1 MKQHRFTLN
10 HTIME
15 TNPLDTPG
23 NTPPSNNIPA
33 NTTPDFPAFAPTP
46 DSANMPAKLDRDG
59 NVDLTNLTPQEVSK
73 YKDISKSLEPSDV
86 NSILNYG
93 ADAEKSMEKYSND
106 FLASV
111 RTYNSGD
118 VGGLINELL
127 TELNYIDVDEIE
139 KSGVKSFLSKIPF
152 LKNLVVDVKKIF
164 QKYDLVVTNID
175 KITQK
180 IKAGR
185 LNSLKDNSSLQTMF
199 ENNVNYIHQM
209 EELII
214 SGQLKYEELSVKL
227 AEMEGRP
234 ADYQD
239 YEIADLR
246 DFVSRLDKRLA
257 DMKIVRF
264 IMMQSLAQIRLV
276 QNNNTSVAE
285 KAQSIIS
292 TTIPVWK
299 NQLTIAV
306 ALQRQKANVEMQ
318 KKISDTT
325 NTILQKNADML
336 KQNSIDVAKENEK
349 TVVSLDT
356 LKKTTASLI
365 ETLDEVKKIHQE
377 GEKSRRVLD
386 TELKNLETE
395 LKKNVTQIQ

>member
-1 MKQHRFTLN
+1 
-10 HTIME
+10 ME
-15 TNPLDTPG
+15 TNPNLPQVLTPV
-23 NTPPSNNIPA
+23 
-33 NTTPDFPAFAPTP
+33 
-46 DSANMPAKLDRDG
+46 KLDKDG
-59 NVDLTNLTPQEVSK
+59 NVDLEKITSEETAKYQE
-73 YKDISKSLEPSDV
+73 IGKSLEPSDV

-93 ADAEKSMEKYSND
+93 SDAQNSMEKYSNE
-106 FLASV
+106 FLSSV
-111 RTYNSGD
+111 RTYNSGE

-127 TELNYIDVDEIE
+127 TELNYIDVSELE
-139 KSGVKSFLSKIPF
+139 QSGFKSFISKIPF
-152 LKNLVVDVKKIF
+152 LKSLVVDVKKLF
-164 QKYDLVVTNID
+164 QKYDVVVNNID
-175 KITQK
+175 KITNK

-185 LNSLKDNSSLQTMF
+185 LNSIKDNSSLQTMF
-199 ENNVNYIHQM
+199 DSNVGYIHQM

-214 SGQLKYEELSVKL
+214 AGQLKYNELNIKL

-246 DFVSRLDKRLA
+246 DFISRLDKRLA

-264 IMMQSLAQIRLV
+264 IMLQSLAQIRVV
-276 QNNNTSVAE
+276 QNNNTSIAE
-285 KAQSIIS
+285 KAQSIVS

-325 NTILQKNADML
+325 NTILQKNAEML

-349 TVVSLDT
+349 TVVSLET
-356 LKKTTASLI
+356 LKRTTSSLI
-365 ETLDEVKKIHQE
+365 ETLNEVKQIHEAGAQ
-377 GEKSRRVLD
+377 SRRVLD
-386 TELKNLETE
+386 GELKTLEAE
-395 LKKNVTQIQ
+395 LKKNVTRVN

>member
-1 MKQHRFTLN
+1 
-10 HTIME
+10 ME
-15 TNPLDTPG
+15 TNPNVTQALTPV
-23 NTPPSNNIPA
+23 
-33 NTTPDFPAFAPTP
+33 
-46 DSANMPAKLDRDG
+46 KLDKDG
-59 NVDLTNLTPQEVSK
+59 NVDLEKITAEETTK
-73 YKDISKSLEPSDV
+73 YKEIGKSLEPSDV

-93 ADAEKSMEKYSND
+93 SDAQNSMEKYSND
-106 FLASV
+106 FLSSV
-111 RTYNSGD
+111 RTYNSGE

-127 TELNYIDVDEIE
+127 TELNYIDVSELE
-139 KSGVKSFLSKIPF
+139 QSGFKSFISKIPF
-152 LKNLVVDVKKIF
+152 LKNLVVDVKKLF
-164 QKYDLVVTNID
+164 QKYDVVVNNID
-175 KITQK
+175 KITNK

-185 LNSLKDNSSLQTMF
+185 LNSIKDNSSLQTMF
-199 ENNVNYIHQM
+199 DSNVGYIHQM

-214 SGQLKYEELSVKL
+214 AGQLKYNELSIKL

-246 DFVSRLDKRLA
+246 DFISRLDKRLA

-264 IMMQSLAQIRLV
+264 IMLQSLAQIRVV
-276 QNNNTSVAE
+276 QNNNTSIAE
-285 KAQSIIS
+285 KAQSIVS

-325 NTILQKNADML
+325 NTILQKNAEML

-349 TVVSLDT
+349 TVVSLET
-356 LKKTTASLI
+356 LKRTTSSLI
-365 ETLDEVKKIHQE
+365 ETLNEVKQIHEAGAQ
-377 GEKSRRVLD
+377 SRRVLD
-386 TELKNLETE
+386 GELKTLEAE
-395 LKKNVTQIQ
+395 LKKNVTRVN

>member
-1 MKQHRFTLN
+1 
-10 HTIME
+10 ME
-15 TNPLDTPG
+15 TNPTG
-23 NTPPSNNIPA
+23 TS
-33 NTTPDFPAFAPTP
+33 
-46 DSANMPAKLDRDG
+46 
-59 NVDLTNLTPQEVSK
+59 NLTPVKVDKEGNVNLENITSEETVK
-73 YKDISKSLEPSDV
+73 YKEIGKSLQPSDV

-93 ADAEKSMEKYSND
+93 SDAQNSMEKYSND
-106 FLASV
+106 FLSSV
-111 RTYNSGD
+111 RTYNSGE

-127 TELNYIDVDEIE
+127 TELNYIDVSELEQGGFKRFI
-139 KSGVKSFLSKIPF
+139 SKIPF
-152 LKNLVVDVKKIF
+152 LNKLIVDAKKLF
-164 QKYDLVVTNID
+164 QKYDVVVNNID
-175 KITQK
+175 KITNK

-185 LNSLKDNSSLQTMF
+185 LNSIKDNSSLQTMF
-199 ENNVNYIHQM
+199 DSNVGYIGQM

-214 SGQLKYEELSVKL
+214 SGQLRYNELQVKL

-246 DFVSRLDKRLA
+246 DYISRLDKRLA

-264 IMMQSLAQIRLV
+264 IMLQSLAQIRVV
-276 QNNNTSVAE
+276 QNNNTSIAE
-285 KAQSIIS
+285 KAQSIVS

-325 NTILQKNADML
+325 NTILQKNAEML

-349 TVVSLDT
+349 TVVSLET
-356 LKKTTASLI
+356 LKMTTSSLI
-365 ETLDEVKKIHQE
+365 ETLNEVKQIHEAGAQ
-377 GEKSRRVLD
+377 SRRVLD
-386 TELKNLETE
+386 GELKTLEAE
-395 LKKNVTQIQ
+395 LKKNVTRVG

>member
-1 MKQHRFTLN
+1 
-10 HTIME
+10 ME
-15 TNPLDTPG
+15 INQN
-23 NTPPSNNIPA
+23 NTQSLSPVPV
-33 NTTPDFPAFAPTP
+33 
-46 DSANMPAKLDRDG
+46 KLDKDG
-59 NVDLTNLTPQEVSK
+59 NVDLTTISPEEVKK
-73 YKDISKSLEPSDV
+73 YTEINKSLEPSDV

-93 ADAEKSMEKYSND
+93 VEAQNSMEKYSND
-106 FLASV
+106 FLSSV

-127 TELNYIDVDEIE
+127 TELNYIDVTELE
-139 KSGVKSFLSKIPF
+139 QSGFKSFISKIPF
-152 LKNLVVDVKKIF
+152 LKNLVVDVKKLF
-164 QKYDLVVTNID
+164 QKYDVVVNNID
-175 KITQK
+175 KITNK

-185 LNSLKDNSSLQTMF
+185 LNSIKDNSSLQTMF
-199 ENNVNYIHQM
+199 DNNVSYIHQM

-214 SGQLKYEELSVKL
+214 SGQLKYEELKLKL

-234 ADYQD
+234 ADFQD

-246 DFVSRLDKRLA
+246 DFVTRLDRRLA

-264 IMMQSLAQIRLV
+264 IMLQSLAQIRVV
-276 QNNNTSVAE
+276 QNNNTSIAE
-285 KAQSIIS
+285 KAQSIVS

-325 NTILQKNADML
+325 NTILQKNAEML

-356 LKKTTASLI
+356 LKMTTQSLI
-365 ETLDEVKKIHQE
+365 ETLNEVKKIHEE

-386 TELKNLETE
+386 GELKTLETE
-395 LKKNVTQIQ
+395 LKKNVTRVN

>member
-1 MKQHRFTLN
+1 
-10 HTIME
+10 ME
-15 TNPLDTPG
+15 SNPNVPQALTPV
-23 NTPPSNNIPA
+23 
-33 NTTPDFPAFAPTP
+33 
-46 DSANMPAKLDRDG
+46 KLDKDG
-59 NVDLTNLTPQEVSK
+59 NVELEKISPEENLKYQE
-73 YKDISKSLEPSDV
+73 IAKSLEPSDV

-93 ADAEKSMEKYSND
+93 NETQNSMEKYSND

-111 RTYNSGD
+111 RTYNSGE

-127 TELNYIDVDEIE
+127 TELNYIDVSELE
-139 KSGVKSFLSKIPF
+139 QSGFKSFISRIPF
-152 LKNLVVDVKKIF
+152 LKNLVVDVKKLF
-164 QKYDLVVTNID
+164 QKYDVVVNNID
-175 KITQK
+175 KITNK

-185 LNSLKDNSSLQTMF
+185 LNSIKDNSSLQTMF
-199 ENNVNYIHQM
+199 DSNVSYIHQM

-214 SGQLKYEELSVKL
+214 AGQLKYNELNLKL

-246 DFVSRLDKRLA
+246 DFISRLDKRLA

-264 IMMQSLAQIRLV
+264 IMLQSLAQIRVV
-276 QNNNTSVAE
+276 QNNNTSIAE
-285 KAQSIIS
+285 KAQSIVS

-349 TVVSLDT
+349 TVVSLET
-356 LKKTTASLI
+356 LKRTTSSLI
-365 ETLDEVKKIHQE
+365 ETLNEVKQIHEAGAQ
-377 GEKSRRVLD
+377 SRRVLD
-386 TELKNLETE
+386 GELKTLETE
-395 LKKNVTQIQ
+395 LKKNVTRVS

>member
-1 MKQHRFTLN
+1 
-10 HTIME
+10 ME
-15 TNPLDTPG
+15 TNPNVTQDLTPV
-23 NTPPSNNIPA
+23 
-33 NTTPDFPAFAPTP
+33 
-46 DSANMPAKLDRDG
+46 KLDKDG
-59 NVDLTNLTPQEVSK
+59 NVDLEKITPQETEK
-73 YKDISKSLEPSDV
+73 YAALGQSLEPSDV

-93 ADAEKSMEKYSND
+93 SDAQNSMEKYSND
-106 FLASV
+106 FLSSV
-111 RTYNSGD
+111 RTYNSGE

-127 TELNYIDVDEIE
+127 SELNYIDISELE
-139 KSGVKSFLSKIPF
+139 QSGFKSFISKIPF
-152 LKNLVVDVKKIF
+152 LKSLVVDVKKLF
-164 QKYDLVVTNID
+164 QKYDVVVNNID
-175 KITQK
+175 KITNK

-185 LNSLKDNSSLQTMF
+185 LNSIKDNSSLQTMF
-199 ENNVNYIHQM
+199 DSNVSYIHQM

-214 SGQLKYEELSVKL
+214 AGQLKYNQLTLKL

-246 DFVSRLDKRLA
+246 DFISRLDKRLA

-264 IMMQSLAQIRLV
+264 IMLQSLAQIRVV
-276 QNNNTSVAE
+276 QNNNTSIAE
-285 KAQSIIS
+285 KAQSIVS

-325 NTILQKNADML
+325 NTILQKNAEML

-349 TVVSLDT
+349 TVVSLET
-356 LKKTTASLI
+356 LKITTSSLI
-365 ETLDEVKKIHQE
+365 ATLNEVKQIHEAGAQ
-377 GEKSRRVLD
+377 SRRVLD
-386 TELKNLETE
+386 GELKTLEAE
-395 LKKNVTQIQ
+395 LKKNVTRVS